1 MIEQIWSYSIY
12 EYNHIPMIS
21 LSIDADMILFA
32 FTRYFSTFKLLL
44 SIFVVLLVII
54 LVEILD
60 DLNGYFHLFLL
71 CILVT
76 CDMFCFM
83 TKIVELLL
91 FLEFVVIFIEENSYF
106 LVSSSSISYFQL
118 TYLYFTTIS
127 IYFWVEEPI
136 P

>member
-106 LVSSSSISYFQL
+106 LVSSFSISYFQL